1 MATAGEKIYEKGTDS
16 RESEWQKYVADKIRC
31 ADRIVMLMKDTDGV
45 RWEFARIISEGA
57 TFKTL
62 FLSDPG
68 ARDSEDWET
77 LEKMVVPAAGKR
89 RYGAAG
95 LRFPVSADWIFFH
108 SGRLVEIVNA
118 NRTATSYRT
127 AFSHF
132 LAEPLAGKAQGQT

>member
-1 MATAGEKIYEKGTDS
+1 
-16 RESEWQKYVADKIRC
+16 
-31 ADRIVMLMKDTDGV
+31 MLMKDTDGV

-62 FLSDPG
+62 FLSDPA

-77 LEKMVVPAAGKR
+77 LEKMVVPLLESAGMAPQGFDFQSR
-89 RYGAAG
+89 PIG
-95 LRFPVSADWIFFH
+95 FFFH

-132 LAEPLAGKAQGQT
+132 LAEPLAGKAQGQP

>member
-1 MATAGEKIYEKGTDS
+1 MKGTDS

-62 FLSDPG
+62 FLSDPA

-77 LEKMVVPAAGKR
+77 LEKMVVPLLESAGMAR
-89 RYGAAG
+89 QGFDFQSRPIG
-95 LRFPVSADWIFFH
+95 FFFIVEDWW
-108 SGRLVEIVNA
+108 RL
-118 NRTATSYRT
+118 
-127 AFSHF
+127 
-132 LAEPLAGKAQGQT
+132 

>member
-1 MATAGEKIYEKGTDS
+1 MKGTDS

-57 TFKTL
+57 TFKTV
-62 FLSDPG
+62 FLSDPA

-77 LEKMVVPAAGKR
+77 VERMVVPLLESAGMAR
-89 RYGAAG
+89 QGFDFQSRPIG
-95 LRFPVSADWIFFH
+95 FFFH

-127 AFSHF
+127 AFWYF
-132 LAEPLAGKAQGQT
+132 LAERLAGKAQGQT